1 MKKLTFFIAF
11 LIFTGMQFASAQT
24 QQVSGNVTSSEDGLP
39 LPGVT
44 ILVKGTTTGT
54 VTNLEGNFVISVDPE
69 STILVFSFVGMK
81 KQEHPLN
88 GQTIINIVMDPDN
101 LGLEEVLVVGYGSQI
116 KASISGSITK
126 LSGEKIQNVPVAT
139 FESAI
144 QGRTSGVYVAN
155 TSGKLGEGMKVRIR
169 GSSSISADNQPLYVV
184 DGLVITSQNQGI
196 GNNSPTNPMAD
207 INPSDI
213 ESITILK
220 DASAAA
226 IYGSRAS
233 NGVVIITT
241 KRGKQGKTNIDIGYQ
256 HGITN
261 PANTM
266 DFMNGDQYREFFTEV
281 FTRSYGDEA
290 TALDVL
296 NFYIPGFSDGYNTD
310 WQSEAFQQGFIDQM
324 DVSASGGNE
333 KTRFYTGLTYN
344 NQKGILLGNSLKRT
358 SARINLD
365 QDVSKKLKF
374 GMNIGLS
381 SSKGLRVSNDN
392 AFSTPLQ
399 LIALPPVQPKIDP
412 ETGELNTNTIYFNG
426 LIQHR
431 DADHYTDVLRT
442 IGGVYGEYN
451 ILPSLNF
458 TSKVGVDLLN
468 QRENNY
474 DGRLTQD
481 GAPSGN
487 GESRAV
493 LVSKYAWDNY
503 LTFNKSFSDNSNL
516 TTVMGMSY
524 EESTKEVTS
533 VAAIGFPSDDFR
545 TIANASEVQTF
556 WSSGVKFSYLSY
568 FIRANAFLNDRFILG
583 ASMRADGSSRFG
595 ENNKFGYFPSA
606 SAGWILS
613 KESFLE
619 NSNLLSYLK
628 LRASWGMTGNSEIG
642 NFAAMGLYTGSPY
655 NEIPGVR
662 PQQIA
667 SPDLRWE
674 TTSQIDLG
682 LDFGFF
688 NNRLSGEIDVY
699 MKKTTDLLL
708 SKPLPATS
716 GFISYS
722 KNFGKLENKGLEIA
736 LNSHNLVGELTWTT
750 NFNIAFNQNKITD
763 LDGEPI
769 NSGYNRVEEGESI
782 GVFYLRE
789 YAGVDPDNGDALY
802 YLEAGSKETTNDYN
816 LAERQIVGSP
826 NPDFIGG
833 LTNTFN
839 YKGFDLDFLFQFIY
853 GNEVY
858 RNGGHWQ
865 SSNGWNLDNQ
875 TTDQLNAWMQP
886 GDITDV
892 PRADWDV
899 NNGTRASSRYL
910 EDGSYLRLKTLTLGY
925 SFPARISEKLRLRSM
940 RIYFTGQNLITWTKY
955 TGMDPEVHFPGT
967 NRTRT
972 TSNIQQGVDFYT
984 TPQIRAFTFGLKLG
998 I

>member
-11 LIFTGMQFASAQT
+11 LIITGMQLLSAQT

-54 VTNLEGNFVISVDPE
+54 VTDFEGNFVISVDPE
-69 STILVFSFVGMK
+69 STILIFSFIGMK

-88 GQTIINIVMDPDN
+88 GQSILNIVMDPDN
-101 LGLEEVLVVGYGSQI
+101 LGLEEVMVVGYGSQI
-116 KASISGSITK
+116 KASVSGSITK
-126 LSGEKIQNVPVAT
+126 LSGDEIRNIPVAT

-184 DGLVITSQNQGI
+184 DGLVITSQSQGI
-196 GNNSPTNPMAD
+196 RNNSPTNPMAD
-207 INPSDI
+207 INPNDI

-256 HGITN
+256 HGVTN
-261 PANTM
+261 AASTM
-266 DFMNGDQYREFFTEV
+266 DFMNGDQYHDYFMEV
-281 FTRSYGDEA
+281 FTRSYGDES
-290 TALDVL
+290 TARDVL
-296 NFYIPGFSDGYNTD
+296 NFYVPGFSDGNNTD
-310 WQSEAFQQGFIDQM
+310 WQSEALQQGFIDQM
-324 DVSASGGNE
+324 DISASGGNE

-344 NQKGILLGNSLKRT
+344 NQKGILLGNTLERASG
-358 SARINLD
+358 RINLD
-365 QDVSKKLKF
+365 QDVSEKLKL

-381 SSKGLRVSNDN
+381 RSKGRRASNDN

-399 LIALPPVQPKIDP
+399 LIALPPVQTTHDSL
-412 ETGELNTNTIYFNG
+412 TGELNTNTIYFNG
-426 LIQHR
+426 LIQER
-431 DADHYTDVLRT
+431 DADHFTKVFRT
-442 IGGVYGEYN
+442 IAGAYGEYD
-451 ILPSLNF
+451 IIPSLSI
-458 TSKVGVDLLN
+458 TSKIGVDILN
-468 QRENNY
+468 QREDNY

-503 LTFNKSFSDNSNL
+503 LTFNKSFSDNSNI
-516 TTVMGMSY
+516 TAVMGISY

-556 WSSGVKFSYLSY
+556 WSSGEKFSYLSY
-568 FIRANAFLNDRFILG
+568 FIRANTLLKDRFIIG

-595 ENNKFGYFPSA
+595 ENNRFGYFPSA

-628 LRASWGMTGNSEIG
+628 LRASWGLTGNSEIG
-642 NFAAMGLYTGSPY
+642 NYAAMGLYTGSPY

-674 TTSQIDLG
+674 TTSQTDLG

-688 NNRLSGEIDVY
+688 NNRLNGEIDVY
-699 MKKTTDLLL
+699 MKNTKDLLL

-750 NFNIAFNQNKITD
+750 NFNIAFNRNKITD

-802 YLEAGSKETTNDYN
+802 YLSEGSNETTNDYN

-826 NPDFIGG
+826 NPDFLGG
-833 LTNTFN
+833 LSNTFS
-839 YKGFDLDFLFQFIY
+839 YKGFDLDFLFQFVY

-875 TTDQLNAWMQP
+875 TADQLDAWMQP

-925 SFPARISEKLRLRSM
+925 NFPARISEKLKMRSM
-940 RIYFTGQNLITWTKY
+940 RVYFTGQNLITWTKY

-967 NRTRT
+967 NRTQT